1 MIFAEIITIG
11 DELLIGQVID
21 TNSAWM
27 GQKLNEIGIKVKQ
40 ITSVSDSKDHIVSAL
55 NEAAL
60 RADVILITG
69 GLGPTKDDI
78 TKKTLADY
86 FNSDMVLNEDSLR
99 VIEEIFR
106 TRGRQITEINRL
118 QAMVPRKCKVLVNKN
133 GTAPGMWFDENN
145 KIYVSMP
152 GVPGE
157 MKGLMQDAVLPA
169 LEKKFH
175 LPPVIHKT
183 ILTQGIGESFLS
195 DKIESWELSLPSHIK
210 LAYLPAGGTVRLRLS
225 GSGKEAETLKQEIQT
240 EIDRVLPLI
249 DEYVFGYDLETLE
262 ELIGKRL
269 IEKGKTLST
278 AESCT
283 GGYIAQRI
291 VSVPGASAYFMGS
304 VVPYSNELKE
314 KVLGVDSAV
323 INSFGAV
330 SEQTVRIMAE
340 NARKLMRTDFAIA
353 TSGIAGPT
361 GGTEEK
367 PVGTVWMAIAGPEE
381 TFVQKLQL
389 GTNRLRIIHETSNF
403 ALNGLRKLLAKS

>member
-40 ITSVSDSKDHIVSAL
+40 ITTVSDSKDHIVSAL

-157 MKGLMQDAVLPA
+157 MKGLMQDAVFPA

>member
-40 ITSVSDSKDHIVSAL
+40 ITTVSDSKDHIVSAL